1 MDATIVE
8 VSTQILDI
16 PTIRPHKMS
25 VATMHNQCLVL
36 VRIKTSDGIE
46 GIGEATTIGGL
57 NYGGESPESMKTNI
71 DRYFAPLLI
80 GQPASGLAAMR
91 QRIDKAIKDN
101 RFAKCAIETALY
113 DAYAKR
119 LGVPLNALFGG
130 AVHDRISVA
139 WTLASGDTQKDIDE
153 AQQMLDTRRH
163 RIFKL
168 KVGMRAPKEDLK
180 HIRAIRGALS
190 ESASIRI
197 DVNQGWSETEATQHL
212 RALADAG
219 VELVEQPI
227 HEKNLAGM
235 QRLTA
240 LGIVPIMA
248 DESLK
253 GAHDGFALA
262 SAHCAN
268 VFAIKIE
275 QAGGLQNARDLIGIA
290 QAADIALYGGTMLEG
305 SIATIAAAHLFS
317 TLNRLEW
324 GTEMFGPLLLKDE
337 ILATP
342 LDYSDYTLQIPDGPG
357 LGIVLDEDKIAFY
370 TRK

>member
-1 MDATIVE
+1 
-8 VSTQILDI
+8 
-16 PTIRPHKMS
+16 
-25 VATMHNQCLVL
+25 
-36 VRIKTSDGIE
+36 
-46 GIGEATTIGGL
+46 
-57 NYGGESPESMKTNI
+57 
-71 DRYFAPLLI
+71 
-80 GQPASGLAAMR
+80 
-91 QRIDKAIKDN
+91 
-101 RFAKCAIETALY
+101 
-113 DAYAKR
+113 
-119 LGVPLNALFGG
+119 
-130 AVHDRISVA
+130 
-139 WTLASGDTQKDIDE
+139 
-153 AQQMLDTRRH
+153 
-163 RIFKL
+163 
-168 KVGMRAPKEDLK
+168 
-180 HIRAIRGALS
+180 
-190 ESASIRI
+190 
-197 DVNQGWSETEATQHL
+197 
-212 RALADAG
+212 LADAG

-227 HEKNLAGM
+227 HERNLAGM

-253 GAHDGFALA
+253 GVQDGFALA

-305 SIATIAAAHLFS
+305 SIATIAAAHLFC

-342 LDYSDYTLQIPDGPG
+342 LDYSDYTLKIPQGPG
-357 LGIVLDEDKIAFY
+357 LGIALDEDKIAFY